1 MNEGKLKI
9 KILESN
15 NSERGEKDK
24 DFGGDFDFIIPDL
37 TKSEFLLFF
46 LQI

>member
-9 KILESN
+9 KILKSN

-24 DFGGDFDFIIPDL
+24 DFGGDLDFIIPDL